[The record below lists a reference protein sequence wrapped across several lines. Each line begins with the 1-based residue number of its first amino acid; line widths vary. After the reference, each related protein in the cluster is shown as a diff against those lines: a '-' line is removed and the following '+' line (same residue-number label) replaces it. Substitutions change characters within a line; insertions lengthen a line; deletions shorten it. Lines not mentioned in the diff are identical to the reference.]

1 MNKLWLS
8 AALSLTLAL
17 SACLPAEN
25 LNTTYFPESAKSTL
39 EGLTLPNTQ
48 TTSTQTTTTTV
59 ERVPGVIENL
69 LIWKITPPGENPKT
83 SYVLGSV
90 SQSFKEGYEIPE
102 QAKELIKGTELYVTE
117 SDVLQ
122 LETALN
128 FVQSVG
134 ADTEQDLQADL
145 GEEDWK
151 KLQEQIQKINP
162 GLLPTL
168 TNIKPWFLNFVLQAA
183 QPSSGTAVSNALRSF
198 AQTND
203 KTVGFLENI
212 TDVYTVLSQAL
223 TYEEELARLKTALK
237 QSPQERYDF
246 FNTIFEAYNKNDLQT
261 LVNQDQILRETQ
273 PKFYD
278 ILVRSR
284 TESWLVKL
292 DPLFRSQALSVVV
305 DIMTLVGPQG
315 MFELLTA
322 NGYTVEQVLLDN
334 TPQPAPTVFPS
345 VDPIDTGNSSN
356 TSQSG
361 NQSNTVTTTLQ
372 RAVGRLENTLVW
384 EVTHPTSGK
393 ISHFIGTVSQ
403 GLKTSYALPAK
414 VTDIISEAQRFVTES
429 DATQIQTALTAVQ
442 SLGADANQNLENDLS
457 AEQWSTLQSQ
467 VGLINPNL
475 LPSLPQIR
483 PWFLNFVLEAPQPL
497 AVTSQTNLL
506 RSLAE
511 KAETELAFLEQITDI
526 YAVLSQSLTY
536 EEEVSRLKSNLASTT
551 EERFEANNVLF
562 DAYNAGDLTAL
573 EKIKTEEQQM
583 QPKLYEVIV
592 KSRTDSWVIK
602 LEPFFET
609 ESLAVA
615 VDVLSLLGED
625 GVFKQLEA
633 KGYTVKATTL

>member
-8 AALSLTLAL
+8 AAVSLTLTL
-17 SACLPAEN
+17 SACFPAEN
-25 LNTTYFPESAKSTL
+25 LNTTYSPESAKSIL

-48 TTSTQTTTTTV
+48 TTSTQTSTTV

-69 LIWKITPPGENPKT
+69 LLWKITPPGENPKT
-83 SYVLGSV
+83 SYMLGSV
-90 SQSFKEGYEIPE
+90 SQSFKAGFDIPE
-102 QAKELIKGTELYVTE
+102 QVKELIKGTELYVTE

-134 ADTEQDLQADL
+134 ADTEQNLQADL

-223 TYEEELARLKTALK
+223 TYEEELERLKTTLK
-237 QSPQERYDF
+237 QSAQERYDF

-261 LVNQDQILRETQ
+261 LVNQDQVLRETQ
-273 PKFYD
+273 PKYYD

-284 TESWLVKL
+284 TESWLLKL

-315 MFELLTA
+315 MFELLKA
-322 NGYTVEQVLLDN
+322 NGYTVEQVLLEN

-345 VDPIDTGNSSN
+345 VAPINTDSNSNPS
-356 TSQSG
+356 SG
-361 NQSNTVTTTLQ
+361 NQSSTGTTLQ
-372 RAVGRLENTLVW
+372 RAAGRLENTLVW

-414 VTDIISEAQRFVTES
+414 VTDIIAEAQRFVTES

-442 SLGADANQNLENDLS
+442 SLGADANQNLEKDLS
-457 AEQWSTLQSQ
+457 AEQWSALQTQ
-467 VGLINPNL
+467 VTLINPNL

-506 RSLAE
+506 RSQAE
-511 KAETELAFLEQITDI
+511 KAQTELAFLEQITDI
-526 YAVLSQSLTY
+526 YAVLSQTLTY
-536 EEEVSRLKSNLASTT
+536 EEEVARLKSNLTT
-551 EERFEANNVLF
+551 TAAQRFEANNTLF
-562 DAYNAGDLTAL
+562 DAYNAGDLSAM
-573 EKIKTEEQQM
+573 EKIKTEERQM

-602 LEPFFET
+602 LEPFFEN

-615 VDVLSLLGED
+615 VDVLSLIGED
-625 GVFKQLEA
+625 GVLKQLEA
-633 KGYTVKATTL
+633 KGYNVKASTL